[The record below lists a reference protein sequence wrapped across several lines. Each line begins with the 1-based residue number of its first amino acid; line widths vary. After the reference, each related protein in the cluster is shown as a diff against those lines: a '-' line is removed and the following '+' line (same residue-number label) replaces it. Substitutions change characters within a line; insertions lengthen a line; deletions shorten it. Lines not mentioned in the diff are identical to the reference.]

1 MRKRLLKLTVQ
12 VEIYEVMM
20 AFEAN
25 TFDLY
30 LKLGRQVKS
39 EQAKRIFITLSEK
52 EASHIDTL
60 ASAFEK
66 TP

>member
-1 MRKRLLKLTVQ
+1 
-12 VEIYEVMM
+12 M